1 MKMTQAQLRG
11 CVLAAVLAL
20 VAAAAAA
27 QMMGR
32 RDRGNSTRDSTPVA
46 KRDAAPSQE
55 PFAALERE
63 LPSLNVDLLLGT
75 SQVELWRAFER
86 DVRDMAEM
94 DRAQRRHLMS
104 LREGGESAPTA
115 VLVIASLAED
125 ERIKNDTLGDLK
137 RHLDALYAAL
147 SDNQK
152 RTLDRR
158 VVMSQT
164 EPLGR

>member
-1 MKMTQAQLRG
+1 MKVRQQRFCA
-11 CVLAAVLAL
+11 CVLAAALAF
-20 VAAAAAA
+20 VGADAAA
-27 QMMGR
+27 QMR
-32 RDRGNSTRDSTPVA
+32 RDRGNSTRDSSPTQH
-46 KRDAAPSQE
+46 RDAEPSQE

-63 LPSLNVDLLLGT
+63 LPSLNIDLLLGT
-75 SQVELWRAFER
+75 GQVELWRAFER

-94 DRAQRRHLMS
+94 DRAQRRHLLA
-104 LREGGESAPTA
+104 LREGGEGSPTA
-115 VLVIASLAED
+115 ILVIASLAED
-125 ERIKNDTLGDLK
+125 QRMKSEALGDLK
-137 RHLDALYAAL
+137 RHLDALYASL